1 MKYKIKWESN
11 IKVEGN
17 SKINSSDIVKNLNDS
32 LKEKGVAA
40 VRLHDMRKKYPA
52 ASIFFSDVNS
62 SHTNGGKAHTHYS
75 RLIAHVDTH
84 PNSLT
89 VEFSSTVE
97 NPLEIMKVI
106 KEIIKIIQCQKEKK
120 KPEGLIPLAQG

>member
-11 IKVEGN
+11 IKVKEN
-17 SKINSSDIVKNLNDS
+17 SEISSSDIVKNLNNS
-32 LKEKGVAA
+32 LNEKGVVG

-52 ASIFFSDVNS
+52 ASIFFSDVDS

-75 RLIAHVDTH
+75 RLIAHVDTS
-84 PNSLT
+84 PESLT
-89 VEFSSTVE
+89 VEFSSEVK

-106 KEIIKIIQCQKEKK
+106 GEIVKIIQCQEKEKK
-120 KPEGLIPLAQG
+120 PTGLPQLVQG